1 MNKNF
6 KNVVAVHTHTHT
18 CNLKNI
24 KNKINERDICE
35 NASNF
40 DIKIENDEDIKT
52 GRRTRRPVKKEKTYK

>member
-6 KNVVAVHTHTHT
+6 ENVAGVCTHT

>member
-6 KNVVAVHTHTHT
+6 KNVGTVHTHT
-18 CNLKNI
+18 CNLENI
-24 KNKINERDICE
+24 KNKINERDICT

-52 GRRTRRPVKKEKTYK
+52 GRRPLRPENET

>member
-6 KNVVAVHTHTHT
+6 ENVAAVCTHT

-52 GRRTRRPVKKEKTYK
+52 GRRSRRPERRNEE

>member
-6 KNVVAVHTHTHT
+6 KNVAAVCTHT

-40 DIKIENDEDIKT
+40 
-52 GRRTRRPVKKEKTYK
+52 GVQLKKEKDNNSGRRPRRPENET